1 MLYCQTKARG
11 FSLVEVLIAMVI
23 LFSFLAMMANT
34 FSVTRKSSENAEGAA
49 VLSLIFPLVK
59 TQVIS
64 EVGGGKLSS
73 EGVLPV
79 LNGVEYNWQAKLLKE
94 QLSLTSFSSN
104 TSKMVRLYQ
113 IDLRMA
119 YLGYEQTYNFE
130 KVVNSEK

>member
-1 MLYCQTKARG
+1 MYCQTKARG

-59 TQVIS
+59 TKIIS
-64 EVGGGKLSS
+64 EIEREKLSS
-73 EGVLPV
+73 EGVLSV
-79 LNGVEYNWQAKLLKE
+79 LNGVEYHWQAKLLKE
-94 QLSLTSFSSN
+94 QLSLTSLNSN

-113 IDLRMA
+113 IDLKMT
-119 YLGYEQTYNFE
+119 YLGYERTYNFE